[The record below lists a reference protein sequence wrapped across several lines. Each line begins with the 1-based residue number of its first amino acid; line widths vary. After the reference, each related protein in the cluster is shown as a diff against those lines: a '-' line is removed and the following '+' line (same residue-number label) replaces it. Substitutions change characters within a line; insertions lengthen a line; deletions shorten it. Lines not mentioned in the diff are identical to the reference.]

1 MIHATVCFGV
11 RYPRHHQDCA
21 CTVFELLSRAVV
33 LVGVIVGIIVVFS
46 CTSQYYDDTRVVHHH
61 VSAFV
66 PPTERRTT
74 ATRRTRRGTSMTPTA
89 ATSST
94 KAALPA
100 DLVPAVVP
108 LPAPV
113 CANSPGTWA
122 YDTMA
127 RRLDREIFQ
136 RTYEDNKGVWEADPD
151 FAPIL
156 ARFHQFRQQFRTAAV
171 VATTPLPYPSAQY
184 VRNNKI
190 QNSATEDYQARVKE
204 RNEWI
209 DILQPYIG
217 GNEDEDDDGPAT
229 NQQTNATATWLSAP
243 WMITEFYAYR
253 VLVIDV
259 IRYWDANTPGYQY
272 DPFLQSKLDG
282 VRSSVTSAENVL
294 TKINTV
300 IRQLQEQGIPN
311 SDNANGDAKDN
322 SNSNKNQ
329 NKNHT
334 IIIRDGLQLALSIA
348 LWGNKMDLSLWPADI
363 NDSHRDIF
371 SAIMEQANT
380 EGLLHDD
387 SDVVIDHCVKL
398 LHASSSSDGK
408 GGGGNIHIIV
418 DNAGTCGI
426 IHSR

>member
-1 MIHATVCFGV
+1 
-11 RYPRHHQDCA
+11 
-21 CTVFELLSRAVV
+21 
-33 LVGVIVGIIVVFS
+33 
-46 CTSQYYDDTRVVHHH
+46 
-61 VSAFV
+61 
-66 PPTERRTT
+66 
-74 ATRRTRRGTSMTPTA
+74 MTPTT

-100 DLVPAVVP
+100 ELVPAVVP

-113 CANSPGTWA
+113 CANMPGTWA

-127 RRLDREIFQ
+127 RRLDSEIFQ
-136 RTYEDNKGVWEADPD
+136 RTYEENKGVWDTDPD

-217 GNEDEDDDGPAT
+217 GNEDEDEDSPMT
-229 NQQTNATATWLSAP
+229 NQPSNATATATWLSAP

-300 IRQLQEQGIPN
+300 VRQLQEHGTQN

-322 SNSNKNQ
+322 SNSNEK
-329 NKNHT
+329 KNHT
-334 IIIRDGLQLALSIA
+334 PIIRDGLQLALSIA

-398 LHASSSSDGK
+398 LHASSSSDGN